1 MDLIMASPKPLAG
14 LEKIAPYVGGESEIE
29 GKDRV
34 IKLASNE
41 GPFGPSPKT
50 REALKAAADVYHRYP
65 DGDCRQLREL
75 LAAKH
80 GLEIENIVCGSG
92 SDELISLLCRSY
104 AGPGDEILYS
114 AHGFAMYPIYGLT
127 VGATVVAAPEAD
139 ITISVDNM
147 ISQVTDKTKIVF
159 IANPNNPTGTYLPE
173 AEVKRLRELLPDH
186 ILLVIDSAYA
196 EYVDEADYDVGINM
210 VRAGDNVVMLR
221 TFSKIYGM
229 GGLRLGWAF
238 APDAVVDIL
247 NRMRSPFNVS
257 YPAQV
262 AGVAAV
268 QDDEFIE
275 MSQAHNRQ
283 WLAWTT
289 EQIRGL
295 GLVVPDSYCN
305 FVLARF
311 PEEAADGVNAVK
323 DAAAAND
330 YLQDNGII
338 VRRMAGYG
346 LPDSLRI
353 SIGTEEEMRLVI
365 DTLAAFMEPS

>member
-1 MDLIMASPKPLAG
+1 
-14 LEKIAPYVGGESEIE
+14 
-29 GKDRV
+29 
-34 IKLASNE
+34 
-41 GPFGPSPKT
+41 
-50 REALKAAADVYHRYP
+50 
-65 DGDCRQLREL
+65 
-75 LAAKH
+75 
-80 GLEIENIVCGSG
+80 
-92 SDELISLLCRSY
+92 
-104 AGPGDEILYS
+104 
-114 AHGFAMYPIYGLT
+114 
-127 VGATVVAAPEAD
+127 
-139 ITISVDNM
+139 
-147 ISQVTDKTKIVF
+147 
-159 IANPNNPTGTYLPE
+159 
-173 AEVKRLRELLPDH
+173 
-186 ILLVIDSAYA
+186 
-196 EYVDEADYDVGINM
+196 
-210 VRAGDNVVMLR
+210 
-221 TFSKIYGM
+221 
-229 GGLRLGWAF
+229 
-238 APDAVVDIL
+238 
-247 NRMRSPFNVS
+247 
-257 YPAQV
+257 V

>member
-1 MDLIMASPKPLAG
+1 MASPKPLAG

-65 DGDCRQLREL
+65 DGDSRELREL

-127 VGATVVAAPEAD
+127 VGATVVAAPEVD

-147 ISQVTDKTKIVF
+147 ISQVTEKTKIVF

-173 AEVKRLRELLPDH
+173 AEVTRLRELLPDH

-196 EYVDEADYDVGINM
+196 EYVDEADYNVGIDL

-262 AGVAAV
+262 AGIAAV

-283 WLAWTT
+283 WLARTT
-289 EQIRGL
+289 EQIRGM
-295 GLVVPDSYCN
+295 GLVVPESHGN

-311 PEEAADGVNAVK
+311 PEEAATAGSKVVK

-330 YLQDNGII
+330 YLQNNGII

-353 SIGTEEEMRLVI
+353 SIGTEEEMRAVI
-365 DTLAAFMEPS
+365 DTLAAFMEQS